1 MIVVLSTFSF
11 LLAYISILTIS
22 AFGGMFSEK
31 SGTLALS
38 LEGSMTFGAF
48 AAGVAMHLLPAT
60 LPDALS
66 ALIVILIAL
75 ISAGLFSLLLALACV
90 TFKANQTLVGTAL
103 NILSTAIAVVLI
115 KHITRTETLPVG
127 NSRLNFT
134 RFYEIFNVDM
144 FGIQGV
150 KFNWLILIVLVL
162 VPIVY
167 LLIYKTQ
174 YGLRLSA
181 CGENPSSADSLGINV
196 NRTRYTGIV
205 LSGLFAGLGG
215 LLLITM
221 NAEWEFANGANGF
234 GYLALAVL
242 IFGQW
247 KPLYI
252 FLGAF
257 IFSIFKTLSVVYP
270 SIDILANL
278 GISSYFY
285 LALPYVVCLVVL
297 IFTSKKNAGPKTLG
311 EPYDKG
317 KIS

>member
-1 MIVVLSTFSF
+1 MIIVLSTLSF
-11 LLAYISILTIS
+11 LLAYIAVLTIS
-22 AFGGMFSEK
+22 ALGGMFSEK

-38 LEGSMTFGAF
+38 LEGCMTFGAF
-48 AAGVAMHLLPAT
+48 AAGIVMYVLPASV
-60 LPDALS
+60 PNAIS
-66 ALIVILIAL
+66 ALIVIITAL
-75 ISAGLFSLLLALACV
+75 VSAGLYSLLLAVASI

-115 KHITRTETLPVG
+115 KQVTRTEALPVG

-134 RFYEIFNVDM
+134 RFYEIFNVDL

-150 KFNWLILIVLVL
+150 KFNWLVLIVLVL

-174 YGLRLSA
+174 YGLRLSS
-181 CGENPSSADSLGINV
+181 CGENPSSADSLGLNV
-196 NRTRYTGIV
+196 KKTRYIGVLASGI
-205 LSGLFAGLGG
+205 FAGLGG

-234 GYLALAVL
+234 GFLALAVL

-257 IFSIFKTLSVVYP
+257 VFSLFKTLSVVYP
-270 SIDILANL
+270 SIDFLSNL

-285 LALPYVVCLVVL
+285 LALPYIVCLIVL
-297 IFTSKKNAGPKTLG
+297 VFTSKKNSGPKALG
-311 EPYDKG
+311 RPYDK
-317 KIS
+317 SNV